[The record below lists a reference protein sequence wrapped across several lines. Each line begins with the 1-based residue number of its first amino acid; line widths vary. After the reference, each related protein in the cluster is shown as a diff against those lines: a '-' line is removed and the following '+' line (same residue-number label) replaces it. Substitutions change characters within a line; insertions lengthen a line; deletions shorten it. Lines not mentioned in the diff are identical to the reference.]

1 MTCIASP
8 ARTLEEQRLP
18 KRTHKWKKL
27 PSSVSLPH
35 RAFVLKLR
43 ELREVSDR
51 TQAEIAQDVYL
62 AATSLSNHLNGGRIP
77 ETEHV
82 EKLYKILRD
91 EAAATSRAMP
101 CSLPLLLELRAKA
114 LVKHCGCCPVGSPG
128 ATVADS
134 DAQPTAAGPPAP
146 KHVRRRPRRPRR
158 PRVRLSPRHRG
169 IPRAPA
175 QAEVPVPLREGDRH
189 LNTPADAAWPEIRTL
204 AESLSAGR
212 SRDADIMMWS
222 AATTLSAR
230 DVQIF
235 VAQCRAAGLGKAA
248 DQVITNAAR
257 RDAQAVLN
265 IASALHTSEQYAD
278 AGLLLAAA
286 AQGEQA

>member
-134 DAQPTAAGPPAP
+134 DAQPTAAGPPAL

>member
-1 MTCIASP
+1 
-8 ARTLEEQRLP
+8 LP
-18 KRTHKWKKL
+18 KRSHKWKKL
-27 PSSVSLPH
+27 PGSVSLAQ
-35 RAFVLKLR
+35 RAFVLRLR

-51 TQAEIAQDVYL
+51 TQAEIAQDIYL
-62 AATSLSNHLNGGRIP
+62 APTSLSNHFNGGRIP
-77 ETEHV
+77 EAEHV
-82 EKLYKILRD
+82 KKLYKVLHD
-91 EAAATSRAMP
+91 EAAAASRAMP

-114 LVKHCGCCPVGSPG
+114 LVKHCDCCSVSSLEASTAAPEP
-128 ATVADS
+128 
-134 DAQPTAAGPPAP
+134 QPTAAASPAP
-146 KHVRRRPRRPRR
+146 KHVRCRPRR
-158 PRVRLSPRHRG
+158 PRVRLSTRR
-169 IPRAPA
+169 RAVLRSPV

-189 LNTPADAAWPEIRTL
+189 LTTPADAAWPEIRTL
-204 AESLSAGR
+204 AENLTTGR

-235 VAQCRAAGLGKAA
+235 VAQCRAVGLEEAA

-286 AQGEQA
+286 AQEERA

>member
-1 MTCIASP
+1 MTDIASP

-27 PSSVSLPH
+27 PSSLSLAH

-51 TQAEIAQDVYL
+51 TQAQISQDVYL
-62 AATSLSNHLNGGRIP
+62 APTSLSNHLNGGRIP
-77 ETEHV
+77 EAEHV
-82 EKLYKILRD
+82 EKFYKVLCD
-91 EAAATSRAMP
+91 EAAMNSRAMP
-101 CSLPLLLELRAKA
+101 CSLPSLLELRAEA
-114 LVKHCGCCPVGSPG
+114 LVKHCDCCPVGSPE
-128 ATVADS
+128 AA
-134 DAQPTAAGPPAP
+134 AAAPEPQPTTAAASPAP
-146 KHVRRRPRRPRR
+146 KHVRRRPRRPR
-158 PRVRLSPRHRG
+158 VLISTRHRG
-169 IPRAPA
+169 IPRTPA
-175 QAEVPVPLREGDRH
+175 LAEVPVPLREGDRH
-189 LNTPADAAWPEIRTL
+189 LTTPADAAWPEIRTL

-212 SRDADIMMWS
+212 ARDADIMMWS

-278 AGLLLAAA
+278 VGLLLAAA
-286 AQGEQA
+286 AEDEQT

>member
-1 MTCIASP
+1 M
-8 ARTLEEQRLP
+8 P
-18 KRTHKWKKL
+18 KRIHKWKEL
-27 PSSVSLPH
+27 PSSLPFAH
-35 RAFVLKLR
+35 RAFVLRLR

-82 EKLYKILRD
+82 EKLYKILCD

-128 ATVADS
+128 ATVANS
-134 DAQPTAAGPPAP
+134 DAQPMAVGSPAP
-146 KHVRRRPRRPRR
+146 QHVRRRPRR
-158 PRVRLSPRHRG
+158 PRVRLSTRRRG
-169 IPRAPA
+169 IPGTLARAV
-175 QAEVPVPLREGDRH
+175 VPVPLPGGDRH
-189 LNTPADAAWPEIRTL
+189 LTTPADAAWPEIRTL

-212 SRDADIMMWS
+212 SRDADVMMWS

-235 VAQCRAAGLGKAA
+235 VAQCRTAGLEKAA

-265 IASALHTSEQYAD
+265 IASALHNSEQYAD
-278 AGLLLAAA
+278 VGLLLAAA
-286 AQGEQA
+286 AQGEQV